1 MSFSVDG
8 SRPVSEAHNVKELSE
23 FSDASD
29 RPSDT
34 DLEKGEVN
42 YPEQRDKSI
51 RCRFLFPTRCRE
63 EIDTAGWHRTIAAC
77 YVCFSVVA
85 ILSCAVCTAIFS
97 KQDSSSSSSFPS
109 S

>member
-51 RCRFLFPTRCRE
+51 RCRFLFPTRCRVSVNATHLE
-63 EIDTAGWHRTIAAC
+63 KNFKTLYLRRLLD
-77 YVCFSVVA
+77 CFSWQQPIAGEGVLRDGLRYVPLSVA
-85 ILSCAVCTAIFS
+85 
-97 KQDSSSSSSFPS
+97 
-109 S
+109 